1 MDKQI
6 VTLGTDP
13 FYLGLADREC
23 SLFVNPRTGDILM
36 DEGDGEGRVN
46 GAVLFA
52 DKEPRFHTL
61 PGPDAGGQLLLSYRK
76 HLFTLGDHENLVAMR
91 DWADTANGFLAKKH
105 PGADL
110 SSASESEEPPASGTK
125 PLEELFQQVR

>member
-13 FYLGLADREC
+13 YYLGLADREC

-61 PGPDAGGQLLLSYRK
+61 PRPGAGGQLLLSYRK

-91 DWADTANGFLAKKH
+91 DWADTANGFLATKL

-110 SSASESEEPPASGTK
+110 SSALESEDPPASGTK
-125 PLEELFQQVR
+125 PLAELSQQCG